1 RQHTMRH
8 TSKLIASLLLAV
20 PGLLLG
26 PAQAQTDDYPN
37 RAITMIVPF
46 PAGGPTDIVARLMA
60 KQMGDQMGQSIVVE
74 NRGGASGTIGMQAAV
89 NAKPDGYTILYNT
102 SSIAL
107 STILYK
113 NLSYNPEKDFAAVTS
128 TATVPMVLLAHPSV
142 PANNIKE
149 FIDYANKNPGK
160 LSYASSGA
168 GNVTHLTAFLFSQ
181 SANIDAVHV
190 PYRGSA
196 PAMIDLVG
204 GQVDYM
210 TNTLNDSLQFVRDG
224 RLKALAITT
233 ADRSEQLP
241 DVPTLA
247 ETVMPGFESGAWQ
260 GIVAPTGTPE
270 AIINRLNEEA
280 LKALQSDE
288 VKSQLD
294 QQGTQILGSTPA
306 EYQAYI
312 SSEIVRWGK
321 VIEAAGVSLD

>member
-1 RQHTMRH
+1 MRH
-8 TSKLIASLLLAV
+8 TSRLIASLLLAV
-20 PGLLLG
+20 PGLLLA
-26 PAQAQTDDYPN
+26 PAQAQTDNYPD

-89 NAKPDGYTILYNT
+89 NAKADGYTILYNT

-107 STILYK
+107 SSILYK

-128 TATVPMVLLAHPSV
+128 TATVPMVLLVHPSV
-142 PANNIKE
+142 PANNIQE
-149 FIDYANKNPGK
+149 FVDYANKNPGK

-233 ADRSEQLP
+233 AERSEQLP

-280 LKALQSDE
+280 LKALQSEE

-321 VIEAAGVSLD
+321 VIEAAGVSID

>member
-1 RQHTMRH
+1 MRH
-8 TSKLIASLLLAV
+8 TSRLIASLLLAV
-20 PGLLLG
+20 PGLLLA
-26 PAQAQTDDYPN
+26 PAQAQTDNYPD

-89 NAKPDGYTILYNT
+89 NAKADGYTILYNT

-107 STILYK
+107 SSILYT
-113 NLSYNPEKDFAAVTS
+113 NLSYNPEKDFAAITS
-128 TATVPMVLLAHPSV
+128 TATVPMVVLVHPSV
-142 PANNIKE
+142 PANNIQE
-149 FIDYANKNPGK
+149 FVDYASKNPGK
-160 LSYASSGA
+160 LSYASSGN

-210 TNTLNDSLQFVRDG
+210 TNTLNDSLPFVRDG
-224 RLKALAITT
+224 RLKALAITS
-233 ADRSEQLP
+233 AQRSEQLP

-247 ETVMPGFESGAWQ
+247 ESVMPGFESGAWQ
-260 GIVAPTGTPE
+260 GLVAPTGTPQ
-270 AIINRLNEEA
+270 AIITRLNDEA
-280 LKALQSDE
+280 LKALASDE
-288 VKSQLD
+288 VRTQLA
-294 QQGTQILGSTPA
+294 QQGTQILGSTPE
-306 EYQAYI
+306 EYQKYI
-312 SSEIVRWGK
+312 SSEIVRWGD
-321 VIEAAGVSLD
+321 VIRAAGVKLD